1 VKRLPRRSKN
11 KKNVNLLTHI
21 NSNSPLAEQY
31 RLIRNNLHFSSVD
44 KDIRTIVVTSPEPS
58 DGKSTTSA
66 NLAIILSQQGK
77 RVLLVD
83 TDLRKPSIHYAFNI
97 SNIDG
102 LTSVL
107 TKDITLDQAIFKT
120 YISNLDI
127 LPCGPIPPNPSEL
140 LDSKAM
146 ELVMEELKPAYD
158 YVIFDTPPILVVT
171 DSQIIASKC
180 DGVVMVVASG
190 KTKKDRAMKA
200 KDFLEKANSMM
211 IGVVVNGVATKNR
224 DYYGHYG

>member
-1 VKRLPRRSKN
+1 MKRLPRRSKN
-11 KKNVNLLTHI
+11 KKNVNLLTHF

-107 TKDITLDQAIFKT
+107 TKDITLDQAIFRT

-211 IGVVVNGVATKNR
+211 IGVVVNGVAKKNR